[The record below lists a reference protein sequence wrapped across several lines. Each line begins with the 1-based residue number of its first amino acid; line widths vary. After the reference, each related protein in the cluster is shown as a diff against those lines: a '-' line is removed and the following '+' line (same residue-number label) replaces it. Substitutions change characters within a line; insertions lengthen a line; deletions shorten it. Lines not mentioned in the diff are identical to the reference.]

1 MDIFFKIKLKRNKF
15 ICSILSALAYLL
27 GYSCIMESGNFSV
40 YFVSYI
46 HYHQKWV
53 DIQYGNLM
61 SPVVLLF
68 LSGFSPLSGLMETL
82 LGSRLSLLT
91 SAVVIEITYIFFYF
105 QKNLWIFYILSL
117 FLGFGCGL
125 SANITI
131 KNCCLYYP
139 KKKGFIS
146 ACIMS
151 LGALIGSSFTLFG
164 EKIINPDRKQVI
176 DKEKDPYYPKEI
188 AERAKYYF
196 LFAVILLPIATTISL
211 FLFYKYD
218 PSCEIE
224 DKEEEKIDNKIDEI
238 KGPLLEGNTEENI
251 ENTEYKKEEITEKK
265 NEEKEEREN
274 NKAEKEGDNNKK
286 RSKKD
291 EKINISNSFMKPSPK
306 KSVKKALKN
315 WRFWRNILIS
325 GVMPFGLFFI
335 FATCRAYSSLLGVNG
350 SIVGTLAGFMNII
363 GSVSNPIWAF
373 CTDKY
378 GFQRIMKIVSI
389 SMIALPVYFFIFMDN
404 KIFYVIG
411 LYVSCAFRGGVIS
424 SITPHIMQIFGLR
437 YYLTLGGF
445 VRLFNQLF
453 SFLIAML
460 SIIIS
465 IWNNNYKELL
475 KPYRIVCI
483 VGIII
488 AIFGFILVF
497 YETDE
502 KFNFDDEEKDQQKEN
517 KKKKEGKKEEGSQKE
532 ENKVKEQ
539 EQQWKENIMEEGKDK
554 KGEIIEGK
562 EEASDEIKIKV
573 EENNKK
579 DIDKEDKKEIE
590 SCKNEYN
597 LENKEEKNENIKIE
611 KDKKEKNIKKDE
623 DNNDDKNNDNK
634 EKNNKEENNE
644 INENENKET

>member
-1 MDIFFKIKLKRNKF
+1 MDIFFSIKKKRNKF
-15 ICSILSALAYLL
+15 ICAVLSTIAYFF

-40 YFVSYI
+40 YFISYI
-46 HYHQKWV
+46 HYFQKWV
-53 DIQYGNLM
+53 GMQYGNLM
-61 SPVVLLF
+61 RPVVLLF
-68 LSGFSPLSGLMETL
+68 LSCFSPLSGLMETL
-82 LGSRLSLLT
+82 LGSRLSLLI

-146 ACIMS
+146 ASILS
-151 LGALIGSSFTLFG
+151 LGALIGSSFTLLG
-164 EKIINPDRKQVI
+164 EKIINPDRKPVN

-196 LFAVILLPIATTISL
+196 LFAIILLPIVTTISL

-238 KGPLLEGNTEENI
+238 KGPLLEGNTEENKENI
-251 ENTEYKKEEITEKK
+251 ENKKEEITEKK
-265 NEEKEEREN
+265 NEEKEN
-274 NKAEKEGDNNKK
+274 NKTEKEGDNNEK
-286 RSKKD
+286 RSKKE

-306 KSVKKALKN
+306 KNVKKALKN
-315 WRFWRNILIS
+315 WRFWRNIMIS
-325 GVMPFGLFFI
+325 GVMPFGLFFVL
-335 FATCRAYSSLLGVNG
+335 ATCRAYASLLGVNG

-363 GSVSNPIWAF
+363 GSAGNPIWAF

-378 GFQRIMKIVSI
+378 GFQPVMKIVSI
-389 SMIALPVYFFIFMDN
+389 TMIALPVYFFIFMDN
-404 KIFYVIG
+404 KVFYVIG
-411 LYVSCAFRGGVIS
+411 LYVSCIFRGGVIS

-445 VRLFNQLF
+445 GKLFNQLF

-475 KPYRIVCI
+475 KPYRIVCL
-483 VGIII
+483 VGVII

-502 KFNFDDEEKDQQKEN
+502 KFNFDDEEKEEQQEN
-517 KKKKEGKKEEGSQKE
+517 KKKKEDKIEEGSQKE
-532 ENKVKEQ
+532 ENKLKEQ
-539 EQQWKENIMEEGKDK
+539 GQQRKENIIEEGKDK
-554 KGEIIEGK
+554 KGNIIEEK
-562 EEASDEIKIKV
+562 EEGSDEIKIKV
-573 EENNKK
+573 KENNKK
-579 DIDKEDKKEIE
+579 DRDKEDKKEIE
-590 SCKNEYN
+590 SCKNEYSV
-597 LENKEEKNENIKIE
+597 ENQEEKNENKDIKE
-611 KDKKEKNIKKDE
+611 ENIKKDG
-623 DNNDDKNNDNK
+623 DNNDKSNDNK
-634 EKNNKEENNE
+634 EKNKNEENNE
-644 INENENKET
+644 INENKV

>member
-1 MDIFFKIKLKRNKF
+1 MDKFFKIKLKRNKF
-15 ICSILSALAYLL
+15 ICSILSAMAYLF

-53 DIQYGNLM
+53 DMQYGNLM
-61 SPVVLLF
+61 RPVVLLF
-68 LSGFSPLSGLMETL
+68 LSCFSPLSGLMETL
-82 LGSRLSLLT
+82 LGSRLSLLI

-146 ACIMS
+146 ASILS
-151 LGALIGSSFTLFG
+151 LGALIGSSFTLLG
-164 EKIINPDRKQVI
+164 EKIINPDRKPVN

-196 LFAVILLPIATTISL
+196 LFAIILLPIVTTISL

-238 KGPLLEGNTEENI
+238 KGPLLEGNTEENKENI
-251 ENTEYKKEEITEKK
+251 ENKKEEITEKK
-265 NEEKEEREN
+265 NEEKEN
-274 NKAEKEGDNNKK
+274 NKTEKEGDNNEK
-286 RSKKD
+286 RSKKE

-306 KSVKKALKN
+306 KNVKKALKN
-315 WRFWRNILIS
+315 WRFWRNIMIS
-325 GVMPFGLFFI
+325 GVMPFGLFFVL
-335 FATCRAYSSLLGVNG
+335 ATCRAYASLLGVNG

-363 GSVSNPIWAF
+363 GSAGNPIWAF

-378 GFQRIMKIVSI
+378 GFQPVMKIVSI
-389 SMIALPVYFFIFMDN
+389 TMIALPVYFFIFMDN
-404 KIFYVIG
+404 KVFYVIG
-411 LYVSCAFRGGVIS
+411 LYVSCIFRGGVIS

-445 VRLFNQLF
+445 GKLFNQLF

-475 KPYRIVCI
+475 KPYRIVCL
-483 VGIII
+483 VGVII

-502 KFNFDDEEKDQQKEN
+502 KFNFDDEEKEEQQEN
-517 KKKKEGKKEEGSQKE
+517 KKKKEDKIEEGSQKE
-532 ENKVKEQ
+532 ENKLKEQ
-539 EQQWKENIMEEGKDK
+539 GQQRKENIIEEGKDK
-554 KGEIIEGK
+554 KGNIIEEK
-562 EEASDEIKIKV
+562 EEGSDEIKIKV
-573 EENNKK
+573 KENNKK
-579 DIDKEDKKEIE
+579 DRDKEDKKEIE
-590 SCKNEYN
+590 SCKNEYSV
-597 LENKEEKNENIKIE
+597 ENQEEKNENIKIE
-611 KDKKEKNIKKDE
+611 KDIKEENIKKDG
-623 DNNDDKNNDNK
+623 DNNDKSNDNK
-634 EKNNKEENNE
+634 EKNKNEENNE
-644 INENENKET
+644 INENKV